1 MDIVH
6 EQVRMGPLGP
16 LGPLGLP
23 GSVELVAPV
32 EGLVVF
38 AHGSGSG
45 SNRWSRR
52 NQRVAELLHLHLH
65 RRSTLLLDLLT
76 PDEATDRRKVFEEPG
91 ALETVAHQAGAWF
104 VNHFST
110 TWRSCGAP
118 IRRTKALVMMK
129 LKVAV
134 DGSDPARGV
143 IDVAARL
150 AGEIGT
156 AEVLLLNL
164 RESAISKRHARARS
178 ASHRWRSLNPGLR
191 GSSPHKPLHRS
202 PPHRR
207 RFRPVRCGPLAAG
220 AHRPRRAA
228 AAPVHGSS
236 TARWRP
242 PGGPC

>member
-45 SNRWSRR
+45 SNWWSRR

-164 RESAISKRHARARS
+164 RESAISNQQSANGKRQTATSTACPRTVSLAPLAIPQPGPSRIVTAQAASSKPTTPPPFS
-178 ASHRWRSLNPGLR
+178 ASPMRAPGCWRSPASPR
-191 GSSPHKPLHRS
+191 SCSASS
-202 PPHRR
+202 
-207 RFRPVRCGPLAAG
+207 
-220 AHRPRRAA
+220 
-228 AAPVHGSS
+228 
-236 TARWRP
+236 
-242 PGGPC
+242 